1 METKNEN
8 IQVCMAV
15 PAGFTLAQELKSRQI
30 SQREFAKTIEMQA
43 THLNEILKGKRNITP
58 AIALKLENAL
68 GIKASFWM
76 NLQSQY
82 ECDLQRLKSE
92 DTKKIESKKTRQ
104 DDSLFKFLLSKTGQ
118 TYSSFLASVKQSY
131 ISEHIGLLTSSERKR
146 FNLSLK

>member
-43 THLNEILKGKRNITP
+43 THLNEIIKGKRNITP

-92 DTKKIESKKTRQ
+92 NTKPEIKKTRQ

>member
-43 THLNEILKGKRNITP
+43 THLNEIIKGKRNITP

-82 ECDLQRLKSE
+82 ECDLQRIKRE
-92 DTKKIESKKTRQ
+92 NTKAERPKNRQ

>member
-1 METKNEN
+1 MGTKNEN

-43 THLNEILKGKRNITP
+43 SHLNEILKGKRNITP

-82 ECDLQRLKSE
+82 ECDLQRIKRE
-92 DTKKIESKKTRQ
+92 NTKAERPKNRQ

>member
-1 METKNEN
+1 MGTKNEN

-92 DTKKIESKKTRQ
+92 KAKPESKKTRQ

>member
-43 THLNEILKGKRNITP
+43 THLNEILTGKRNITP

-82 ECDLQRLKSE
+82 ECDLQRLKLE
-92 DTKKIESKKTRQ
+92 NTKAEHPKNRQ

>member
-1 METKNEN
+1 MGTKNEN

-82 ECDLQRLKSE
+82 ECDLQRIKRE
-92 DTKKIESKKTRQ
+92 NTKAERPKNRQ

>member
-15 PAGFTLAQELKSRQI
+15 PAGFTLAQELKARQI
-30 SQREFAKTIEMQA
+30 SQREFAKVIEMQA
-43 THLNEILKGKRNITP
+43 THLNEIIKGKRNITP

-76 NLQSQY
+76 SLQSQY

-92 DTKKIESKKTRQ
+92 KAKSEIKKTRQ

>member
-43 THLNEILKGKRNITP
+43 THLNEIIKGKRNITP

-82 ECDLQRLKSE
+82 ECDLQRIKRE
-92 DTKKIESKKTRQ
+92 NTKAEHPKNRQ

>member
-82 ECDLQRLKSE
+82 ECDLQRIKRE
-92 DTKKIESKKTRQ
+92 NTKAERPKNRQ

>member
-43 THLNEILKGKRNITP
+43 THLNEIIKGKRNITP

-82 ECDLQRLKSE
+82 ECDLQRIKRE
-92 DTKKIESKKTRQ
+92 NTKVERPKNRQ

>member
-1 METKNEN
+1 MGTKNEN

-68 GIKASFWM
+68 GIKASFWR

-82 ECDLQRLKSE
+82 ECDLQRIKRE
-92 DTKKIESKKTRQ
+92 NTKAERPKNRQ

>member
-30 SQREFAKTIEMQA
+30 SQREFAKVIEMQA
-43 THLNEILKGKRNITP
+43 THLNEIIKGKRNITP

-82 ECDLQRLKSE
+82 ECDLQRLKLE
-92 DTKKIESKKTRQ
+92 NTKPEIKKTRQ

>member
-92 DTKKIESKKTRQ
+92 DAKIESKKTRQ

>member
-43 THLNEILKGKRNITP
+43 THLNEIIKGKRNITP

-82 ECDLQRLKSE
+82 ECDLQRIKQE
-92 DTKKIESKKTRQ
+92 NTKAERPKNRQ

-118 TYSSFLASVKQSY
+118 SYSSFLASVKQSY

>member
-43 THLNEILKGKRNITP
+43 THLNEIIKGKRNITP

-82 ECDLQRLKSE
+82 ECDLQRLKLE
-92 DTKKIESKKTRQ
+92 NAKIESKKTRQ

-131 ISEHIGLLTSSERKR
+131 ISEHIGVLTSSERKR

>member
-68 GIKASFWM
+68 GIKSSFWM

-82 ECDLQRLKSE
+82 ECDLQRLKLE
-92 DTKKIESKKTRQ
+92 NAKIESKKTRQ
-104 DDSLFKFLLSKTGQ
+104 DDNLFKFLLSKTGQ

>member
-43 THLNEILKGKRNITP
+43 THLNEIIKGKRNITP

-82 ECDLQRLKSE
+82 ECDLQRLKLE
-92 DTKKIESKKTRQ
+92 NAKIESKKTRQ

>member
-43 THLNEILKGKRNITP
+43 THLNEIIKGKRNMTP

-82 ECDLQRLKSE
+82 ECDLQRLKLE
-92 DTKKIESKKTRQ
+92 NAKIESKKTRQ

>member
-68 GIKASFWM
+68 GSMFPM
-76 NLQSQY
+76 
-82 ECDLQRLKSE
+82 RLRRAWSW
-92 DTKKIESKKTRQ
+92 R
-104 DDSLFKFLLSKTGQ
+104 SLTATGVLL
-118 TYSSFLASVKQSY
+118 L
-131 ISEHIGLLTSSERKR
+131 IWIR
-146 FNLSLK
+146 

>member
-82 ECDLQRLKSE
+82 ECDLQRIKRE
-92 DTKKIESKKTRQ
+92 NTKVERPKNRQ

>member
-1 METKNEN
+1 MGTKNEN

-82 ECDLQRLKSE
+82 ECDLQRIKRE
-92 DTKKIESKKTRQ
+92 NTKVERPKNRQ

>member
-43 THLNEILKGKRNITP
+43 THLNEIIKGKRNITP

-82 ECDLQRLKSE
+82 ECDLQRIKRENTKAERLKN
-92 DTKKIESKKTRQ
+92 RQ

-118 TYSSFLASVKQSY
+118 SYSSFLASVKQSY

>member
-43 THLNEILKGKRNITP
+43 THLNEIIKGKRNMTP

-92 DTKKIESKKTRQ
+92 DAKIESKKTRQ

>member
-1 METKNEN
+1 MGTKNEN

-43 THLNEILKGKRNITP
+43 THLNEIIKGKRNITP

-82 ECDLQRLKSE
+82 ECDLQRIKLE
-92 DTKKIESKKTRQ
+92 NTKAERPKNRQ

-131 ISEHIGLLTSSERKR
+131 ISEHIGLLTSSERER

>member
-1 METKNEN
+1 MGTKNEN

-43 THLNEILKGKRNITP
+43 THLNEIIKGKRNITP

-82 ECDLQRLKSE
+82 ECDLQRIKRE
-92 DTKKIESKKTRQ
+92 NTKAERPKNRQ

>member
-43 THLNEILKGKRNITP
+43 THLNEIIKGKRNITP

-82 ECDLQRLKSE
+82 ECDLQRIKRE
-92 DTKKIESKKTRQ
+92 NTKAERPKNRQ

-118 TYSSFLASVKQSY
+118 SYSSFLASVKQSY

>member
-43 THLNEILKGKRNITP
+43 THLNEIIKGKRNITP

-82 ECDLQRLKSE
+82 ECDLQRLKLE
-92 DTKKIESKKTRQ
+92 NTKPEIKKTRQ

>member
-1 METKNEN
+1 MGTKNEN

-82 ECDLQRLKSE
+82 ECDLQRFKSE
-92 DTKKIESKKTRQ
+92 DAKIESKKTRQ